1 MKKIALSVAAFALFG
16 TAGLAVAG
24 DAEAGKTVFAS
35 KGCVG
40 CHGANGVSAV
50 PTYPNLAG
58 QKEQYLSLSIKAYKE
73 GKRSSTN
80 AASMN
85 PMAAMLSD
93 ADIDNVA
100 AYLAGLK

>member
-1 MKKIALSVAAFALFG
+1 MKKVALSVAALMLSGA
-16 TAGLAVAG
+16 AGLAVAG
-24 DAEAGKTVFAS
+24 DAAAGKAVYAS

-50 PTYPNLAG
+50 PMYPNLAG
-58 QKEQYLSLSIKAYKE
+58 QQEQYISLAIKAYKD
-73 GKRSSTN
+73 GTRNSAN
-80 AASMN
+80 AASMK

-93 ADIDNVA
+93 ADIENVA